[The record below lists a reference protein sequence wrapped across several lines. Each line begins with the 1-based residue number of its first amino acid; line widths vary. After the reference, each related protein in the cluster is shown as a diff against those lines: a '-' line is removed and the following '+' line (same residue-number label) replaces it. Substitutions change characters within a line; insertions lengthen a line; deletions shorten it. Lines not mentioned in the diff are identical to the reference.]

1 MSYWENPE
9 KLWSFGGDCA
19 LHCPQEAAEVGRRG
33 AAGELYCS
41 RLPAVDQRVMER
53 QSSCWFPACSGFLL
67 ETCTA
72 MEGFRIPSSLPGS
85 AHIQNNKAKQSLL
98 NPGAVEAES
107 DPI

>member
-53 QSSCWFPACSGFLL
+53 QQLL
-67 ETCTA
+67 V
-72 MEGFRIPSSLPGS
+72 P
-85 AHIQNNKAKQSLL
+85 SLL
-98 NPGAVEAES
+98 GVSIGNMHSDGRFPDSFFFARISSHSKQQGKAELT
-107 DPI
+107 